1 MLHWRAVSGSCGA
14 PIEQVRRNTV
24 EIRNNLN
31 SLNPIANLTPVGS
44 QAGNSTQNDAAASPA
59 ATDSDRATVSAVGN
73 DIAQSSLDSDVRWE
87 KVASISEALADGTY
101 NVPASAVASKIVD
114 SMLGKQS

>member
-1 MLHWRAVSGSCGA
+1 MLHCRAVSGSCGM

-31 SLNPIANLTPVGS
+31 SLNPAANLTSASS
-44 QAGNSTQNDAAASPA
+44 QAGNSTQNGTVDSPA
-59 ATDSDRATVSAVGN
+59 ATGSDRATVSAVGN
-73 DIAQSSLDSDVRWE
+73 GIAQSSLDPDVRWE
-87 KVASISEALADGTY
+87 KVASISQALADGTY
-101 NVPASAVASKIVD
+101 NVPTSAVASKMVD

>member
-1 MLHWRAVSGSCGA
+1 M
-14 PIEQVRRNTV
+14 

-31 SLNPIANLTPVGS
+31 SLNSIANLTSVDS
-44 QAGNSTQNDAAASPA
+44 QAGNSTQNGAATSPA
-59 ATDSDRATVSAVGN
+59 AIGSDRATVSAVGSG
-73 DIAQSSLDSDVRWE
+73 IAQSSLDPDVRWE
-87 KVASISEALADGTY
+87 KVASISQALADGTY